1 MEDGFDTR
9 ELDSF
14 LEDMMEEAQE
24 KLPKETKKFLQ
35 KEGNKLKN
43 KMKKKAKEV
52 GIPQNGK
59 TDFYDRFKRGKVYK
73 RDGELAVRAYNGSPL
88 GHLLENGHRIVGH
101 KPDKKD
107 TGKFVKG
114 RFYIE
119 KSTQEFKEQYYSDTE
134 EFIDKMLKEKGL

>member
-1 MEDGFDTR
+1 MEDGFDTH

-88 GHLLENGHRIVGH
+88 GHLLEKGHRLIRNGQDVG
-101 KPDKKD
+101 
-107 TGKFVKG
+107 FVKG

-119 KSTQEFKEQYYSDTE
+119 KSTQEFKEQYYNDTE